1 MINSGN
7 AFQRVTV
14 VPADTNSGELSYV
27 LIVQQPDDL
36 KEGEQTDGDQD
47 MTGNKRARSFVLHYE
62 I

>member
-1 MINSGN
+1 M
-7 AFQRVTV
+7 

-27 LIVQQPDDL
+27 LIVQQPDDI

-47 MTGNKRARSFVLHYE
+47 MTGKSYINAFL